1 MLTFSSPKISINA
14 VGTSS
19 GGQTA
24 FFVSSRCRTSS
35 YCCYCGSTL
44 RWRRKFSAM
53 RDQNFQELMSKHIT
67 LLPPDGPNSVSETQ
81 VNNTVGEAK
90 PSIVEELDS
99 QLSFRAFLKRSIP
112 NSKPSPELIQSL
124 KDRIKIIEFPD
135 SKI

>member
-19 GGQTA
+19 GDQTA
-24 FFVSSRCRTSS
+24 FFVSGGWRTSS
-35 YCCYCGSTL
+35 FSCCGSTL
-44 RWRRKFSAM
+44 RWRRNFPAM

-99 QLSFRAFLKRSIP
+99 QLSFRAFLKRSLP